1 MKENNLSEE
10 YKEELMRNAVY
21 VNNSIELKTAI
32 AKKELVILSTDPELY
47 ERMLNKITKEEV
59 SNASKLWGKILMGV
73 GAFITVAS
81 FGLFSVIGLPI
92 AGVGAALEVT
102 GVALDDCKDYAL
114 GLDYDNKQVCFLKV
128 KGNPR
133 IKSEG
138 NIKKVNR

>member
-32 AKKELVILSTDPELY
+32 AKKELVIISTDPELY

-92 AGVGAALEVT
+92 AGVGAALGVSSFFHPSEIGERPVT
-102 GVALDDCKDYAL
+102 S
-114 GLDYDNKQVCFLKV
+114 NSIPFSLKAFCAICNV
-128 KGNPR
+128 PLL
-133 IKSEG
+133 
-138 NIKKVNR
+138 

>member
-32 AKKELVILSTDPELY
+32 AKKELVIISTDPELY

-102 GVALDDCKDYAL
+102 GVALKTMLWDWTMIISRFA
-114 GLDYDNKQVCFLKV
+114 F
-128 KGNPR
+128 
-133 IKSEG
+133 
-138 NIKKVNR
+138 